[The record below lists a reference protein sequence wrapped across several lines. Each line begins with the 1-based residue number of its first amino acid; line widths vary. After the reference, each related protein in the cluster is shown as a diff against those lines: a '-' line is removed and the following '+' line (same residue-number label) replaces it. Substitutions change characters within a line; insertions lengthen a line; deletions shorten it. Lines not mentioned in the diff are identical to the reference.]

1 MTQADDAKGLLEAI
15 ARGLGSRGWRL
26 ATAESCTGGMIA
38 AACTS
43 LAGSSLWFE
52 RGFVTYSNEAKVSQ
66 LGVEPALIDAHG
78 AVSEAVALAMA
89 DGVLAR
95 SPADIAVA
103 VTGIAGPGGAVPGK
117 PVGTVWLAWAR
128 RGQPPGACRLQ
139 LQGDRAAIREA
150 TVVHALGRLL
160 RLLESPL
167 ASAADTRVEAV
178 ALERAPAPGLMASSL
193 ATAPAGA
200 TASHLD
206 GLRVAIA
213 IGEAVSDRDAWCQA
227 LRHACPGV
235 RWATELAPGERFDA
249 AVVAQPAPGALAGLR
264 GLGLI
269 QSLWAGVDRLLQD
282 PTLPAGVPL
291 ARMVD
296 PAMTTAMAESA
307 AWAVLSLHRGFFTYA
322 AQQRQGLWRQHPQRR
337 ADEVPVTVLG
347 FGVMGQ
353 AVAARLAAVGYR
365 VTVWHRAAS
374 AVRSGDTVEA
384 VTPGVRR
391 LAGAE
396 DLPAALAQA
405 EIVINLLPL
414 TPDTAGL
421 LGRRGLAALPRGAA
435 VVNFGRGG
443 HMHETELRAMLDDG
457 SVGHAVLD
465 VFPQEPL
472 PSEHPLWRHP
482 RVTVLPHVAAL
493 TDRRSAAAVVIDNLE
508 RLVRGLPPRYQVDRG
523 RGY

>member
-26 ATAESCTGGMIA
+26 ATAESCTGWMIA

-95 SPADIAVA
+95 STADIAVA

-235 RWATELAPGERFDA
+235 RWETELAPGERFDA
-249 AVVAQPAPGALAGLR
+249 AVVAQPAPGALA
-264 GLGLI
+264 
-269 QSLWAGVDRLLQD
+269 
-282 PTLPAGVPL
+282 
-291 ARMVD
+291 
-296 PAMTTAMAESA
+296 
-307 AWAVLSLHRGFFTYA
+307 
-322 AQQRQGLWRQHPQRR
+322 
-337 ADEVPVTVLG
+337 
-347 FGVMGQ
+347 
-353 AVAARLAAVGYR
+353 
-365 VTVWHRAAS
+365 
-374 AVRSGDTVEA
+374 
-384 VTPGVRR
+384 
-391 LAGAE
+391 
-396 DLPAALAQA
+396 
-405 EIVINLLPL
+405 
-414 TPDTAGL
+414 
-421 LGRRGLAALPRGAA
+421 
-435 VVNFGRGG
+435 
-443 HMHETELRAMLDDG
+443 
-457 SVGHAVLD
+457 
-465 VFPQEPL
+465 
-472 PSEHPLWRHP
+472 
-482 RVTVLPHVAAL
+482 
-493 TDRRSAAAVVIDNLE
+493 
-508 RLVRGLPPRYQVDRG
+508 
-523 RGY
+523 